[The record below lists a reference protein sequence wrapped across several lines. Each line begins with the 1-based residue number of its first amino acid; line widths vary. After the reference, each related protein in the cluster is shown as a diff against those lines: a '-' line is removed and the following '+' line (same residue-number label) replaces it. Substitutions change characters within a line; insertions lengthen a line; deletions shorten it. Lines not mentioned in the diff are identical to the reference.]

1 MYTVHVQDVAESAAA
16 HEPVSSAATEE
27 GAYRAVQG
35 NPRGASSEPGSN
47 LTGTAI
53 WAHQ

>member
-1 MYTVHVQDVAESAAA
+1 LCDLD
-16 HEPVSSAATEE
+16 EPVSSAAGEE
-27 GAYRAVQG
+27 PENRALQG
-35 NPRGASSEPGSN
+35 NPRGASSGPGSN